1 MKKTTFTYAILAS
14 LLLTACSSNET
25 KETDESLVQQVYD
38 CVFPSTNTPAP
49 GWVCDE
55 PVPGLNVSAVGV
67 AELSSAG
74 MSFMKDMAAADARG
88 RLAEQMQ
95 IQVQKMIK
103 QYLGTTGVGKTETVD
118 AVASSTIKT
127 ITSQMLTGSKIYKSR
142 TGPNGRLYV
151 LVGIDP
157 NAKEN
162 Y

>member
-74 MSFMKDMAAADARG
+74 MSFMKDMAAADAMG

-95 IQVQKMIK
+95 IQVQKNDKAIFRHNWCR
-103 QYLGTTGVGKTETVD
+103 QNRN
-118 AVASSTIKT
+118 S
-127 ITSQMLTGSKIYKSR
+127 
-142 TGPNGRLYV
+142 
-151 LVGIDP
+151 
-157 NAKEN
+157 
-162 Y
+162 